1 MSPGPTSIPTNT
13 ISLVILTEKP
23 ATFNTEEPPTS
34 YTVVTDPPPTVPGT
48 ASLEMT
54 PGAGTAKFPRSST
67 AAAASEGPQEVTTE
81 GTSLP
86 TMNDTLVTIGQPIS
100 TEVPVRQQ
108 PLSTPAS
115 APETAA
121 PTTKAEVVQTS
132 GTAAATPKSNGDV
145 VMQDETGGE
154 ERARQAC
161 MRACTGSKRRVT
173 VIITSSRWNN
183 GRTFIFGFFGLSP
196 TGLTSGQAAGIVI
209 GALLAVA
216 IVIAVA
222 IVVARRMGKYS

>member
-67 AAAASEGPQEVTTE
+67 AAATSEGPQEVTTE

-145 VMQDETGGE
+145 VMQDEKGGE

-161 MRACTGSKRRVT
+161 MHGVKTACDCDNYQQS
-173 VIITSSRWNN
+173 
-183 GRTFIFGFFGLSP
+183 LE
-196 TGLTSGQAAGIVI
+196 
-209 GALLAVA
+209 
-216 IVIAVA
+216 
-222 IVVARRMGKYS
+222 